1 MDLNEIRMRVR
12 MALGNPSKQILSN
25 KEIDLLVNDAQLKM
39 VKQGA
44 LLRKFKQTMT
54 KTGANTELHTSAN
67 AASLTNETAAVTGFT
82 NVGSFLSST
91 TASAHNGT
99 YGFSCTADADNDRG
113 YIDMTGTVGCV
124 VDRFYKISFYAK
136 HSGTGG
142 DIMIKF
148 ASDTALSANVV
159 AVVNLNKSDT
169 EWKKYELILKCTT
182 DNRYFGIMENN
193 ATVDGVAYFDSFS
206 VKEVEGYERYQLPS
220 DCLYILRVDY
230 DGDRIPF
237 IDYNELEELEP
248 TDWTP
253 DWS

>member
-25 KEIDLLVNDAQLKM
+25 KEIDLLVNDAQLKI
-39 VKQGA
+39 VKEGA
-44 LLRKFKQTMT
+44 LLRGFKQTMT

-67 AASLTNETAAVTGFT
+67 AASPTADANGSTGWTNSGSFVAVSTAAAYKG
-82 NVGSFLSST
+82 N
-91 TASAHNGT
+91 
-99 YGFSCTADADNDRG
+99 YGFLCTADADNDRC
-113 YIDMTGTVGCV
+113 YIDLTGTVGCV
-124 VDRFYKISFYAK
+124 VDRFYRLSFYAK
-136 HSGTGG
+136 HTGTGG

-148 ASDTALSANVV
+148 ASDTALSANDVV
-159 AVVNLNKSDT
+159 VVNLNKSDT
-169 EWKKYELILKCTT
+169 EWKKFDVIVKCTAN
-182 DNRYFGIMENN
+182 NRYFGIIENN
-193 ATVDGVAYFDSFS
+193 PTVDGSIHFDYLS

-237 IDYNELEELEP
+237 IDYNELEEVEP